1 MQTNPKEIGQRI
13 KQALAAAGLNQRAL
27 ARRLNVTDASVSAYV
42 LGDARMTEE
51 SYVVL
56 SEMCGVSIDWL
67 ITGKTERLS
76 HVSEPATDYKKLTP
90 EEEELLKIL
99 EEKPNIRKSV
109 EAMALLPENKQI
121 IHLGKMFE
129 DLEKIEEGK
138 G

>member
-1 MQTNPKEIGQRI
+1 MKTNPKEIGQRI

-27 ARRLNVTDASVSAYV
+27 ARRLNITDASVSAYV

-67 ITGKTERLS
+67 ITGKLDRLAEVNEPETE
-76 HVSEPATDYKKLTP
+76 YKKTTP
-90 EEEELLKIL
+90 EEEDLLRIL
-99 EEKPNIRKSV
+99 QECPDIRKAV
-109 EAMALLPENKQI
+109 KAMIQLPERKQI
-121 IHLGKMFE
+121 IHLGKMLE